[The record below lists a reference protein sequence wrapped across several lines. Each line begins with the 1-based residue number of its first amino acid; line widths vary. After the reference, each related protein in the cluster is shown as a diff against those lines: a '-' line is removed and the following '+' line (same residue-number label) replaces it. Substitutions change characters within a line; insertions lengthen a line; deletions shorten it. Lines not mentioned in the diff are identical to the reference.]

1 VQHLASHA
9 FPGIPP
15 HLQIL
20 HIEQE
25 VAGTELSVLQTVLAT
40 DIEREAL
47 LEEARILQSL
57 IDAEDSE
64 HSNSSTANTNSDATS
79 NGITNGANNDASHGT
94 QSAESNNGSGVGEE
108 QEDKEAARKRALYE
122 SFKSMSFSERSEHLT
137 DIYNRLQS
145 IDADAAPARASTILA
160 GLGFTLDMQNKP
172 TKASC
177 SFPTTCYLSYFMHY
191 RFILFIQY

>member
-20 HIEQE
+20 HIEHE

-47 LEEARILQSL
+47 LEEARILHSL
-57 IDAEDSE
+57 IDAE
-64 HSNSSTANTNSDATS
+64 HSSSTAN
-79 NGITNGANNDASHGT
+79 NDAGT

-108 QEDKEAARKRALYE
+108 QEDKQAARKQALYE

-177 SFPTTCYLSYFMHY
+177 SSFLTAC
-191 RFILFIQY
+191 